1 MNENEKI
8 KQIRKSLNLT
18 QQEIADS
25 IGVSKQYFSRVENGI
40 TELSKEK
47 ATMLCNNY
55 GISLDWLL
63 CDKGGMFINDNTI
76 TNNLLNDPDN
86 IQGVSSI
93 LGAFSTYL
101 EAVFPIIESEHPKA
115 LIRDKIRATQEL
127 FFNDLFKS
135 DRVLKTCKELKSILE
150 KDFANKDKVLNAYYK
165 AYVERC
171 EKNN

>member
-1 MNENEKI
+1 
-8 KQIRKSLNLT
+8 
-18 QQEIADS
+18 
-25 IGVSKQYFSRVENGI
+25 
-40 TELSKEK
+40 
-47 ATMLCNNY
+47 MLCNNY

-76 TNNLLNDPDN
+76 TNNLLNDTDN

-101 EAVFPIIESEHPKA
+101 ETVFPIIESEHPKA

-150 KDFANKDKVLNAYYK
+150 KDFADKEKVLNAYYK

>member
-1 MNENEKI
+1 MSENEKI

-47 ATMLCNNY
+47 ATILCNNY

-63 CDKGGMFINDNTI
+63 CDKGGMFINDNAV
-76 TNNLLNDPDN
+76 TNNLLNDTDN
-86 IQGVSSI
+86 IQGVSNI

-101 EAVFPIIESEHPKA
+101 EIVFPIIDSEHPKA
-115 LIRDKIRATQEL
+115 LLKDKIRATQEL

-135 DRVLKTCKELKSILE
+135 DKVLKTRKELKSILE
-150 KDFANKDKVLNAYYK
+150 KDFADKEKVLNAYYK

>member
-63 CDKGGMFINDNTI
+63 
-76 TNNLLNDPDN
+76 
-86 IQGVSSI
+86 
-93 LGAFSTYL
+93 
-101 EAVFPIIESEHPKA
+101 
-115 LIRDKIRATQEL
+115 
-127 FFNDLFKS
+127 
-135 DRVLKTCKELKSILE
+135 
-150 KDFANKDKVLNAYYK
+150 
-165 AYVERC
+165 
-171 EKNN
+171 

>member
-76 TNNLLNDPDN
+76 TNNLLNDTDN

-101 EAVFPIIESEHPKA
+101 ETVFPIIESEHPKA
-115 LIRDKIRATQEL
+115 LMRDKIRATQEL

-135 DRVLKTCKELKSILE
+135 DRVLKTRKELKSILE
-150 KDFANKDKVLNAYYK
+150 KDFADKEKVLNAYYK

>member
-8 KQIRKSLNLT
+8 KQIRNTLNLT

-25 IGVSKQYFSRVENGI
+25 IGVSKQYFSKVENGI

-47 ATMLCNNY
+47 AAMLCNNY

-76 TNNLLNDPDN
+76 INNLLNDIDN
-86 IQGVSSI
+86 VQGVSNI
-93 LGAFSTYL
+93 LGVFSTYL
-101 EAVFPIIESEHPKA
+101 ETVFPIIESEHPKA
-115 LIRDKIRATQEL
+115 IIKDKIRTTQEL
-127 FFNDLFKS
+127 FLNDLFKS
-135 DRVLKTCKELKSILE
+135 DKVLKTRKELKSILE
-150 KDFANKDKVLNAYYK
+150 KDFANKEKVLNAYYK